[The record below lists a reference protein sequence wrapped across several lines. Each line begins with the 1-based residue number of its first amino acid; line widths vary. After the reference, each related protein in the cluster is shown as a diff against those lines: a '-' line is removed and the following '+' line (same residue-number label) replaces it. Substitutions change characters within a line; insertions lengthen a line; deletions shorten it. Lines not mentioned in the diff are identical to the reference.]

1 MTAQIFV
8 ESPLSQPVASVGA
21 ASSVQHHEADMLN
34 GPVMRFGPFVV
45 VPGRRQL
52 LRNGKPVDLG
62 SRAFDLLLILLK
74 SRGSV
79 VTKQDIIKHVWPSTV
94 VDDTNLRFQMASLRK
109 ALGKDHDVIKTIPGR
124 GYLFTI
130 DATSAFGVSEEFLPA
145 DQEAG
150 RQASL
155 QPVPSA
161 SGRYH
166 GSNLDA
172 SEPPD
177 TSQVVIIDDD
187 DDIREAL
194 EGLLRSAGMLVQAF
208 ASVQA
213 FMDHPGPL
221 RAGCIVLDVWMP
233 GRGGLEL
240 QAELVRNG
248 IHPPIIFISGHAD
261 VHTSVRAMKAGA
273 VEFLT
278 KPVRHQDLLDAIRSA
293 VECPKQQAPSQGLTQ
308 LNRY

>member
-1 MTAQIFV
+1 VTAQIFV

-161 SGRYH
+161 SARYH

-194 EGLLRSAGMLVQAF
+194 EGLLRSAGMLVKHSRPCRPLWTTLDRCVLG
-208 ASVQA
+208 ASCSMSGCRGEAGWSCKPNWFGTVYT
-213 FMDHPGPL
+213 L
-221 RAGCIVLDVWMP
+221 RSSSSAAMP
-233 GRGGLEL
+233 MSIPR
-240 QAELVRNG
+240 
-248 IHPPIIFISGHAD
+248 
-261 VHTSVRAMKAGA
+261 
-273 VEFLT
+273 
-278 KPVRHQDLLDAIRSA
+278 
-293 VECPKQQAPSQGLTQ
+293 
-308 LNRY
+308 